1 MCGASGMPPSNPKP
15 PAAPSLPEHPQP
27 PPVPK
32 EGGDAKGWHPPA
44 AGTGATF
51 PPSPDATLRLGS
63 SPGGFYYPAADD
75 GQLTNHITPPQH
87 AGSRATTALGGEHG
101 QVPTTPP
108 SSSPWPPRPL
118 CLHPSPAAGF
128 GVQPPPSHLVPG
140 TRRVAPCPG
149 TVPSCPIN
157 PGQPQVVGCWCCTG
171 WLASPWGACRGT
183 GRWDRSPAAAPHPK
197 KGTSTGA
204 RGTGLT
210 SERPVPLLPLQ
221 Q

>member
-1 MCGASGMPPSNPKP
+1 MPRAGTPQPRGPGPPSHP
-15 PAAPSLPEHPQP
+15 PRMPRCGSGALPGAFITLQQTTVSSQITSRHRGTRGAEPPRPWEGSTGRCP
-27 PPVPK
+27 PP
-32 EGGDAKGWHPPA
+32 
-44 AGTGATF
+44 
-51 PPSPDATLRLGS
+51 
-63 SPGGFYYPAADD
+63 
-75 GQLTNHITPPQH
+75 
-87 AGSRATTALGGEHG
+87 
-101 QVPTTPP
+101 PP